1 MVLNYGCKHPTN
13 DFSFDHGA
21 KQPESVYR
29 NAMGVDWMTVQESRE
44 AIPPAYTE
52 FIGTHLLAHLARIR
66 PVREKSLSGA
76 RDA

>member
-1 MVLNYGCKHPTN
+1 MQLNHGCQHATN

-29 NAMGVDWMTVQESRE
+29 DAMGSEWMTVQESRE

-52 FIGTHLLAHLARIR
+52 FIGAALLEHIR
-66 PVREKSLSGA
+66 AGVA
-76 RDA
+76 A